1 MASSTLEY
9 ASTDAAPIRRSAAA
23 LLWRRLSK
31 NVMSLVAFG
40 VIAAVALASVA
51 APVIMP
57 YDPDAPDAEHALE
70 TPSRRH
76 WLGTDLYG
84 RDQLTRIV
92 YAGRVDL
99 LVALAATAIALS
111 LGAVLGAVSGYRS
124 GWLDQL
130 LMRVIDT
137 IQAFPSFILAMGIA
151 AALGNSVTN
160 IVIAIAITHVP
171 IYGRLIRGEMLR
183 IRETEYAE
191 AARTVGNR
199 RRRIIF
205 YHLLPNCF
213 PPVEVDPSAHHPRG
227 RAEQAQVGERG
238 HRLAGARLAD
248 EPDHLAAPDLQARPV
263 HRLHHALVGVEV
275 HREVP
280 DREQIGHTPFIR
292 GSSTS
297 RSASPSRLNESTVAM
312 IARPGKTKI
321 HHSPETM

>member
-9 ASTDAAPIRRSAAA
+9 ASTDAAPVRRSAAA
-23 LLWRRLSK
+23 LLWRRLSR
-31 NVMSLVAFG
+31 NAMSLVAFG
-40 VIAAVALASVA
+40 VITAVALAAVA

-70 TPSRRH
+70 APSRRH

-99 LVALAATAIALS
+99 LVAIAATAIALS
-111 LGAVLGAVSGYRS
+111 LGTVLGAVSGYRG

-183 IRETEYAE
+183 IREMEYAE

-199 RRRIIF
+199 QRRIIF
-205 YHLLPNCF
+205 HHLLPNCF
-213 PPVEVDPSAHHPRG
+213 PPVIVQATLAMGFAILTVAALSYIGLGIRPPTSEWGAMT
-227 RAEQAQVGERG
+227 AEGAGYIVSGEWWIFLFPG
-238 HRLAGARLAD
+238 VAIMATVLSFN
-248 EPDHLAAPDLQARPV
+248 
-263 HRLHHALVGVEV
+263 LVGDALRDVLDPRMKGV
-275 HREVP
+275 
-280 DREQIGHTPFIR
+280 
-292 GSSTS
+292 
-297 RSASPSRLNESTVAM
+297 
-312 IARPGKTKI
+312 
-321 HHSPETM
+321 

>member
-9 ASTDAAPIRRSAAA
+9 ASTDAAPVRRSAAA
-23 LLWRRLSK
+23 ILWRRLSR

-40 VIAAVALASVA
+40 VIAAVALTAVA

-70 TPSRRH
+70 APSRRH

-111 LGAVLGAVSGYRS
+111 VGAVLGAVSGYRG
-124 GWLDQL
+124 GWLDHL

-183 IRETEYAE
+183 IREMEYAE

-199 RRRIIF
+199 QRRIIF
-205 YHLLPNCF
+205 HHLLPNCF
-213 PPVEVDPSAHHPRG
+213 PPVIVQATLAMGFAILTVAALSYIGLGIRPPTSEWGAMT
-227 RAEQAQVGERG
+227 AEGAGYIVSGEWWIFLFPG
-238 HRLAGARLAD
+238 VAIMATVLSFN
-248 EPDHLAAPDLQARPV
+248 
-263 HRLHHALVGVEV
+263 LVGDALRDVLDPRMKGV
-275 HREVP
+275 
-280 DREQIGHTPFIR
+280 
-292 GSSTS
+292 
-297 RSASPSRLNESTVAM
+297 
-312 IARPGKTKI
+312 
-321 HHSPETM
+321 

>member
-9 ASTDAAPIRRSAAA
+9 ASTDPAPVRRSAAA
-23 LLWRRLSK
+23 LLWRRLSR

-40 VIAAVALASVA
+40 IIAAVALAAAA

-70 TPSRRH
+70 APSPRH

-111 LGAVLGAVSGYRS
+111 LGAVLGAVSGYRG

-183 IRETEYAE
+183 IREMEYAE

-199 RRRIIF
+199 QRRIIF
-205 YHLLPNCF
+205 HHLLPNCF
-213 PPVEVDPSAHHPRG
+213 PPVIVQATLAMGFAILTVAALSYIGLGIRPPTSEWGAMT
-227 RAEQAQVGERG
+227 AEGAGYIVSGEWWIFLFPG
-238 HRLAGARLAD
+238 VAIMATVLSFN
-248 EPDHLAAPDLQARPV
+248 
-263 HRLHHALVGVEV
+263 LVGDALRDVLDPRMKGV
-275 HREVP
+275 
-280 DREQIGHTPFIR
+280 
-292 GSSTS
+292 
-297 RSASPSRLNESTVAM
+297 
-312 IARPGKTKI
+312 
-321 HHSPETM
+321 

>member
-1 MASSTLEY
+1 MSTL
-9 ASTDAAPIRRSAAA
+9 ASVSADEAPARRSGAA
-23 LLWRRLSK
+23 LLWRRLSR
-31 NVMSLVAFG
+31 NAMSLAALG
-40 VIAAVALASVA
+40 VIVAVALAAVA

-57 YDPDAPDAEHALE
+57 YDPDAPDAEHPLE
-70 TPSRRH
+70 APGARH

-111 LGAVLGAVSGYRS
+111 AGAGLGAVSGYRG
-124 GWLDQL
+124 GWIDQI

-171 IYGRLIRGEMLR
+171 IYARLIRGEMLR
-183 IRETEYAE
+183 IREMEYAE

-199 RRRIIF
+199 PRRIIF

-213 PPVEVDPSAHHPRG
+213 PPVIVQATLAMGFAILTVAALSYIGLGIRPPTSEWGAMT
-227 RAEQAQVGERG
+227 AEGAAYVVSGEWWIFLFPG
-238 HRLAGARLAD
+238 VAIMATVLSFN
-248 EPDHLAAPDLQARPV
+248 
-263 HRLHHALVGVEV
+263 LVGDALRDVLDPRMKGV
-275 HREVP
+275 
-280 DREQIGHTPFIR
+280 
-292 GSSTS
+292 
-297 RSASPSRLNESTVAM
+297 
-312 IARPGKTKI
+312 
-321 HHSPETM
+321 